1 MYSIITAR
9 KGTDLWSS
17 GTLAPREDRYRLLLS
32 SRVFCV
38 AHREDD
44 MSRHGFTGIVYILIR
59 SPFSV
64 KNAERKALTEAA
76 KEAIAR
82 AVNG

>member
-1 MYSIITAR
+1 LRRVVVSPSR
-9 KGTDLWSS
+9 SKS
-17 GTLAPREDRYRLLLS
+17 GTPRGWAP
-32 SRVFCV
+32 VFCV